1 VKAEPRL
8 RLPPRQRLAKGWPV
22 LHYGPIPPFD
32 LNTWNFRVWGE
43 VARPTLLT
51 YEQFRALP
59 SVKVV
64 ADFHC
69 VTKFTVLGNEW
80 EGVPFRTMAGLVAPT
95 AAARFGMAHCE
106 YGYEVNLPLTVLM
119 DDDVLF
125 AWGRNGEPLQPM
137 HGFPLRLV
145 VPKRYAWK
153 SAKWVRG
160 LEFMAEDR
168 LGFWEE
174 RGYHNDADP
183 WREERYS
190 FGSALGRLAP
200 LRPRLR

>member
-1 VKAEPRL
+1 M
-8 RLPPRQRLAKGWPV
+8 
-22 LHYGPIPPFD
+22 
-32 LNTWNFRVWGE
+32 WGE
-43 VARPTLLT
+43 VARPALLT

-80 EGVPFRTMAGLVAPT
+80 EGVPFWTMAGLVAPT
-95 AAARFGMAHCE
+95 TAARFGMAHCE
-106 YGYEVNLPLTVLM
+106 YGYEANLPLTVLM

-145 VPKRYAWK
+145 VPKRCAWK

-160 LEFMAEDR
+160 LELMAEDR

-183 WREERYS
+183 WREERYP
-190 FGSALGRLAP
+190 FESALGRPAP
-200 LRPRLR
+200 LRPRLG

>member
-8 RLPPRQRLAKGWPV
+8 RLPPGQRLARGWPV
-22 LHYGPIPPFD
+22 LHYGPIPSFD
-32 LNTWNFRVWGE
+32 PNTWNFRVWGE
-43 VARPTLLT
+43 VARPALLT
-51 YEQFRALP
+51 YAEFRSLP

-69 VTKFTVLGNEW
+69 VTKLSVLDNEW
-80 EGVPFRTMAGLVAPT
+80 EGVSLRSIAGLVAPT
-95 AAARFGMAHCE
+95 AAARFGMVHCE
-106 YGYEVNLPLTVLM
+106 HGYEANLPLTALM

-125 AWGRNGEPLQPM
+125 AWARNGEPLQPM

-190 FGSALGRLAP
+190 FGSALGCPAP